1 MFVAGNILLLL
12 GAILDMWLPI
22 NKNLWTSTYTIFMAG
37 WALVCFATFYW
48 LIDVRGYTRWAKPF
62 VIYGMN
68 AIAAFFL
75 AGIIGRLYGLIRWE
89 QMDGSTISLKNYIF
103 EHYFLPLASPINAS
117 LLFAIGFLL
126 LIYLIVWVLW
136 KKKWFLKV

>member
-22 NKNLWTSTYTIFMAG
+22 NKNLWTSTYTVSMAG
-37 WALVCFATFYW
+37 WALVSFATFYW
-48 LIDVRGYTRWAKPF
+48 LIDVQGYTRWAKPF

-68 AIAAFFL
+68 AIAVFVL
-75 AGIIGRLYGLIRWE
+75 AGIVGRLLGIIRW
-89 QMDGSTISLKNYIF
+89 QQLDGSMISLKSYIF
-103 EHYFLPLASPINAS
+103 EHFFLPLAGPMNAS
-117 LLFAIGFLL
+117 LLFAIAFLL
-126 LIYLIVWVLW
+126 VMYLFVWVLW